1 MQKYLAEFFGTFV
14 LVFIG
19 TGTVVFAGLSNAL
32 TVGLAFGIAVVAG
45 AYSFGAISGGHFNPA
60 VSLAMLINGRLSLPD
75 FVGYVVSQFI
85 GALAG
90 TAVVKLFANGA
101 NVKNL
106 NGLGANGFT
115 FGAGT
120 AFAIETILTF
130 IFVLVIILVTSE
142 KYSAGSAT
150 GLVIGLTLA
159 LLIVVGLSTTGGSLN
174 PARSFAPAIFDG
186 GKALSQYWV
195 FLVAPLFGGALAAL
209 VGRFGFETE
218 SYDKY

>member
-1 MQKYLAEFFGTFV
+1 MQKYLAELFGTFV
-14 LVFIG
+14 LVFVG
-19 TGTVVFAGLSNAL
+19 TGAVVFAGLGNAL
-32 TVGLAFGIAVVAG
+32 TIGLAFGIAVVAG

-75 FVGYVVSQFI
+75 FIGYVVSQFI

-90 TAVVKLFANGA
+90 TAVVKLLATGA

-120 AFAIETILTF
+120 AFAIETVLTF

-150 GLVIGLTLA
+150 GIVIGLTLA

-195 FLVAPLFGGALAAL
+195 FLLAPLVGGALAAL